1 MVNAEAV
8 KTNDAKVTESGRQ
21 KPSIRKPSYLSH
33 DSAYDLLSFTLVYP
47 ISYNLPYTIQRVSYS
62 VSLA

>member
-1 MVNAEAV
+1 MNAEAV

-47 ISYNLPYTIQRVSYS
+47 ISYIL
-62 VSLA
+62 